1 MLGCYGSSEQSYR
14 RNEQEYAEKYQELL
28 EKINAFYWD
37 EEKGAYID
45 SFASGQRRVT
55 RHANIFAVIYD
66 LAGEEQKA
74 QIVKNVLLND
84 QVPQITTPYFKF
96 YEMDAL
102 CRMGY
107 RKEVLDKVKDIGA
120 EC

>member
-1 MLGCYGSSEQSYR
+1 MRGADAVRQMLGRYGGSEQSYR

-55 RHANIFAVIYD
+55 RHCQYP
-66 LAGEEQKA
+66 
-74 QIVKNVLLND
+74 LL
-84 QVPQITTPYFKF
+84 
-96 YEMDAL
+96 
-102 CRMGY
+102 
-107 RKEVLDKVKDIGA
+107 
-120 EC
+120 